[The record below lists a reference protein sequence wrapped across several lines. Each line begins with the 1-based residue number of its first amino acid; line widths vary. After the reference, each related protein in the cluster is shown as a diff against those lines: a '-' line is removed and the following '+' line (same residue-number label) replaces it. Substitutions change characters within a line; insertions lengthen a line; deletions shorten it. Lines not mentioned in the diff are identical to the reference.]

1 MVVLDVTRNTHES
14 RFELLRDGQPIG
26 TLAYTQQG
34 GTTVLRRIEVAEEF
48 SGQGLAARFTEVTLA
63 ELASGAESVI
73 PVCPFV
79 RGYMIRN
86 PQWQD
91 LVPADHREELRA

>member
-1 MVVLDVTRNTHES
+1 MVALDVTRNTRQS
-14 RFELLRDGQPIG
+14 RFELLRAGRPIG
-26 TLAYTQQG
+26 TLSYSYEGDA
-34 GTTVLRRIEVAEEF
+34 TVLRRIHVAEEY
-48 SGQGLAARFTEVTLA
+48 SGQGLAAQFTEAALGQ
-63 ELASGAESVI
+63 LASGEESVI

-91 LVPADHREELRA
+91 LVPADHRDDLSA